1 MSVHTE
7 KKKYLRCIKEFLCR
21 VNIPDVMDHIDDDVF
36 MMERV
41 FPIANEQFIDEYWR
55 YRNADH
61 YLRNKEFYDDPAN
74 YAIHPI
80 Y

>member
-1 MSVHTE
+1 
-7 KKKYLRCIKEFLCR
+7 
-21 VNIPDVMDHIDDDVF
+21 MDHIDDDVF